1 MRAITYF
8 RKYTKEIIIFVIQ
21 LLVYYLIPP
30 FAFPVGAMGMVLLII
45 LLTFL
50 LSCLLGALSSGKFK
64 FLYPILVAAVFIP
77 SVFIYYNESALV
89 HALWYLVVSLIGV
102 LFGAG
107 FKKLVK

>member
-30 FAFPVGAMGMVLLII
+30 FALPFGAMGMVLMII
-45 LLTFL
+45 LLTL
-50 LSCLLGALSSGKFK
+50 ALSCLLGALSSSKLKF
-64 FLYPILVAAVFIP
+64 FYPIAVAAVFIP

-102 LFGAG
+102 LFGSG
-107 FKKLVK
+107 IRKLIK